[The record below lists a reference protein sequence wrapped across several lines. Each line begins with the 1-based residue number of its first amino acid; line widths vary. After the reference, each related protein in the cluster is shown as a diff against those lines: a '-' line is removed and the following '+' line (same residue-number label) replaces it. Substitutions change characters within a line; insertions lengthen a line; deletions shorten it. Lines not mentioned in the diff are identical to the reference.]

1 MISAIDDAFAQ
12 IDLWNSTNST
22 ANYTEHAEVFAAMDE
37 AMAHIDMFSAIDD
50 AMAHVDMLSAM
61 DDAMAHVEMLSAI
74 DDAFAQIDLWNSTNS
89 TANYTEHAEVF
100 AALDDAMAHVDMLSA
115 IDDAMDFI
123 NKHEAESHS
132 STTLTAVT
140 ASCGAL
146 LAIGAG
152 FVIKNKFNAVQV
164 GDEKESLL

>member
-1 MISAIDDAFAQ
+1 MIIGPQGTGTSGVLASWDIG
-12 IDLWNSTNST
+12 
-22 ANYTEHAEVFAAMDE
+22 
-37 AMAHIDMFSAIDD
+37 MAHIDMMTAVDD
-50 AMAHVDMLSAM
+50 ALAHVDMLSAM
-61 DDAMAHVEMLSAI
+61 DDAMAHVDMLSAI
-74 DDAFAQIDLWNSTNS
+74 DDAF
-89 TANYTEHAEVF
+89 
-100 AALDDAMAHVDMLSA
+100 
-115 IDDAMDFI
+115 DFI
-123 NKHEAESHS
+123 NKKEAESHS